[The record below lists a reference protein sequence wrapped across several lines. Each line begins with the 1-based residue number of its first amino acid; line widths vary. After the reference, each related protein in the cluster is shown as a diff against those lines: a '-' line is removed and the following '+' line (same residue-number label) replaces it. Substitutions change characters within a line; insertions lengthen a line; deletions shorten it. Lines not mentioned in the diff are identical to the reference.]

1 MLNTRIIASI
11 FLFLSAYSP
20 LWGIFLIQDLDFE
33 TWKLSHPA
41 LVWTGICI
49 SIFSCVIILFAVRQP
64 KISVPPVKVLYASN
78 RSSDL
83 LNYSIPY
90 MVSFF
95 ALDLDSINSLLSFA
109 FFMLILYLL
118 TLKTH
123 NIFLNPT
130 LALFGYNLYNISY
143 EQNSEIIEKCCLVQG
158 KKPLKNDKCR
168 IIVLSENISL
178 VTEINPKI

>member
-1 MLNTRIIASI
+1 MLKTRIIASI

-20 LWGIFLIQDLDFE
+20 LWGIFLIQDLNFE
-33 TWKLSHPA
+33 TWKLSHSI
-41 LVWTGICI
+41 LVWTGIGI
-49 SIFSCVIILFAVRQP
+49 SVFSCIVILFAVKQP
-64 KISVPPVKVLYASN
+64 KISVPPVRVISASN

-109 FFMLILYLL
+109 FFMLILFLL

-143 EQNSEIIEKCCLVQG
+143 EKNSEIIEKCCLVHG
-158 KKPLKNDKCR
+158 SKPLKDNKCR
-168 IIVLSENISL
+168 IIELSENIAL

>member
-1 MLNTRIIASI
+1 MLNTRIIASL

-20 LWGIFLIQDLDFE
+20 LWGIFLIQDLNFE
-33 TWKLSHPA
+33 TWELSHPI
-41 LVWTGICI
+41 LVWIGIGI
-49 SIFSCVIILFAVRQP
+49 SIFSCAVILFAVKQP
-64 KISVPPVKVLYASN
+64 KISVPPVKVIKASN
-78 RSSDL
+78 RSGDL

-95 ALDLDSINSLLSFA
+95 ALDLDSINSLLSFT

-123 NIFLNPT
+123 SIFINPT

-143 EQNSEIIEKCCLVQG
+143 EQNSEILDKCCLVKG
-158 KKPLKNDKCR
+158 SKPKKDSYCR
-168 IIVLSENISL
+168 IIDLSENISL
-178 VTEINPKI
+178 ITQINPKI